1 MAGDAM
7 ELRYL
12 GRTGVRV
19 SPLCLGTMTYG
30 DRTDLEEACAIVDR
44 ALEAGINFIDTA
56 NVYVGGRSEEVVGEA
71 LARNGHRDWVVLASK
86 CHGNMHKD
94 PGESGPAEQR
104 LRARLNPNRWGN
116 SRRQIVEQCEASLR
130 RLKTDRIDL
139 YQIHRPHPDCAI
151 DETLRALDQLVR
163 QGKVLYL
170 GCSTFAAWQVVEAH
184 WTAERYALNRFVTE
198 QPPYHLLDRRIER
211 ELVPMARTY
220 GMAILPWSPLAG
232 GFLTGKY
239 ARDGANPEDG
249 RLEQRR
255 QRGQT
260 PKPLEGEAAFDVVDG
275 LRALAGRKGC
285 NLAQLALAW
294 CRDQPGVTSP
304 IIGPRTRA
312 QLEDNLGAMAV
323 TITGEERAEI
333 DQLSP
338 PGTAT
343 VPFYEAQ
350 FGPHPHRV

>member
-1 MAGDAM
+1 MPEQEMAY
-7 ELRYL
+7 RYL

-30 DRTDLEEACAIVDR
+30 QRTDPEDACRIVDR
-44 ALEAGINFIDTA
+44 ALDAGINFIDTA

-71 LARNGHRDWVVLASK
+71 LERNGHRDWIVLATK

-94 PGESGPAEQR
+94 PGEDGDPRQR

-130 RLKTDRIDL
+130 RLQTDRIDL

-151 DETLRALDQLVR
+151 DETLKALDDLVR
-163 QGKVLYL
+163 QGKILYA

-184 WTAERYALNRFVTE
+184 WTADHHKLNRFVTE
-198 QPPYHLLDRRIER
+198 QPPYHLLDRRVER
-211 ELVPMARTY
+211 ELLPMARTY
-220 GMAILPWSPLAG
+220 SMGVIPWSPLAG

-239 ARDGANPEDG
+239 RPDGGPADARFEQG
-249 RLEQRR
+249 RR
-255 QRGQT
+255 RGQT
-260 PKPLEGEAAFDVVDG
+260 PKPLQSEAAYDAVEG
-275 LRALAGRKGC
+275 LAAIAEQKGC
-285 NLAQLALAW
+285 NLGQLALAW

-304 IIGPRTRA
+304 IIGPRTLE
-312 QLEDNLGAMAV
+312 QLEDNLGCV
-323 TITGEERAEI
+323 DVELTDEDHERI
-333 DQLSP
+333 DALCP
-338 PGTAT
+338 PGDAL